1 MIDVSKNTKWKVLKE
16 KYNTPNDQGLKFLK
30 NLVSPSGV
38 VVSLF
43 CCIDDANDV
52 RIYDKMFKD
61 YKLVSENLRLLFS
74 SKIKKGEKVLNVYVI
89 RERISKKA
97 MCHIFFDVKDKL
109 YAVIFKLDSY
119 FPSMKKIR
127 ANNKVI
133 DEFLALLGGEE

>member
-1 MIDVSKNTKWKVLKE
+1 MIKLTKNNKWKVLKE

-43 CCIDDANDV
+43 CCNDDTSDV

-61 YKLVSENLRLLFS
+61 YKNISSNLNLLFS
-74 SKIKKGEKVLNVYVI
+74 SKIKKDDKILNVYVI
-89 RERISKKA
+89 REKISKNA
-97 MCHIFFDVKDKL
+97 ICQIFFDIDGKL
-109 YAVIFKLDSY
+109 YAVIFKLDNY

-127 ANNKVI
+127 ENNKVI
-133 DEFLALLGGEE
+133 DEFLALLGGEK